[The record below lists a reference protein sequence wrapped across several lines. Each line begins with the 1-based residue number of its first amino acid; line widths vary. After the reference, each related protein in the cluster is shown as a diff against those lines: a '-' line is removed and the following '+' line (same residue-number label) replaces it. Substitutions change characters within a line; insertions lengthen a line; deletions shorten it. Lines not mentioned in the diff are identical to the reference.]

1 MSNMSS
7 SACEGCSVP
16 LHNRGGEFALD
27 PFLAAGFSINL
38 LTFFAAV
45 AVAGYSFWQLRP
57 RRLGGDVG
65 YQFYGLRIALVFFV
79 AYV

>member
-1 MSNMSS
+1 M
-7 SACEGCSVP
+7 
-16 LHNRGGEFALD
+16 HNRVAEFAFD

-57 RRLGGDVG
+57 KRLGGNVE
-65 YQFYGLRIALVFFV
+65 YHFYGLRIALVFFV
-79 AYV
+79 AYVYHQSLSQRN